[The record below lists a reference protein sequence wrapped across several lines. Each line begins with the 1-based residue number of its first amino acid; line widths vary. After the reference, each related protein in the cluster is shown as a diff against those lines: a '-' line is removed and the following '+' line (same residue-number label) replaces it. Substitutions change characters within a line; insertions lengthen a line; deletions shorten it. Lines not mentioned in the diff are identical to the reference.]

1 MHQADGPFDSQ
12 NLPAHLAYLKIIR
25 VLPAQ
30 GQDNI
35 IIADT
40 CFLQNK
46 LPAGISQNR
55 VHIVGGAEML
65 TECFVRIDYSY
76 LIFFLHQKADEKI
89 RIFSPQRHCYL
100 HAHTA
105 TSLLTVSARR
115 P

>member
-1 MHQADGPFDSQ
+1 
-12 NLPAHLAYLKIIR
+12 
-25 VLPAQ
+25 
-30 GQDNI
+30 
-35 IIADT
+35 
-40 CFLQNK
+40 
-46 LPAGISQNR
+46 
-55 VHIVGGAEML
+55 ML

-89 RIFSPQRHCYL
+89 CIFSPQRHRYL